1 MNESNSLGTD
11 LLRAV
16 RWAYWVLLVVT
27 TVAASLLVE
36 NRAVMAG
43 IITGGFVG
51 LLNFEGLRWLG
62 SRILD
67 APSRSRTFYAMLFL
81 AKMIL
86 VFGAVW
92 WLLSGLP
99 VDSLGFL
106 VGFSL
111 LLPAIGL
118 IGLRHALAPAAT
130 NHGGMG

>member
-1 MNESNSLGTD
+1 MNETNPLSTELLG
-11 LLRAV
+11 AV
-16 RWAYWVLLVVT
+16 RRTYWALLVVT
-27 TVAASLLVE
+27 TVAASLLLE
-36 NRAVMAG
+36 DRTVMAG
-43 IITGGFVG
+43 IITGGLVG

-62 SRILD
+62 SRIVQ
-67 APSRSRTFYAMLFL
+67 AQARSRSFYAMLFL
-81 AKMIL
+81 AKMTL

-92 WLLSGLP
+92 WLLSQLP

-118 IGLRHALAPAAT
+118 IGLRYALAPTPA